1 MGKQRAYPKPLIS
14 MRLRVCPTRKERA
27 SLQGRAFAAGPRS
40 AELDPGPLEYV
51 QRFMGDPE
59 LDKTGG
65 LDPEPQASGRRPAM
79 ASFGRFRELRLLGSG
94 GMGSVYR
101 AFDPTLGR
109 FVALKLIQGDD
120 PRFASRLLI
129 EARAQ
134 ARIEHEHVCRIYEA
148 GIEQGRPFIAMQLIE
163 GGTLKDA
170 AAELGL
176 EEKLRLVRDVAEGV
190 HAAHRV
196 GLIHRDLKP
205 SNVMVERGEDGVLR
219 PWVMDFGLAR
229 EIDAPSVTV
238 TGVVLGTP
246 FYMSPEQA
254 RGDTAGLDRR
264 TDIFS
269 LGASLYELL
278 SGSPPFAGG
287 SSIDILMRVL
297 AEDPTPIGQRQPGL
311 PVDVQ
316 TIVMKC
322 LEKEPARRYDSARA
336 LADDLGRYLDGEP
349 IAARRSGFFDRLGR
363 RARKNRPLFATVAVA
378 TLLVLGFAVY
388 GLRARAVAARQ
399 AALAAEFARLVE
411 EARWSLRVA
420 EMAPEHDIRP
430 EKARV
435 AATLQRIRHRMAEVG
450 SVGEGPGEFALGRGE
465 LALGNVDAAA
475 THLRRAWDHGQR
487 SAPVA
492 YALGLATGRQY
503 RRELQQV
510 DAIANATLRNERRA
524 KLQSTLR
531 DPAVAFLRKGA
542 GVELAAPEYVEGL
555 IAMYERRDAEALALA
570 GRALERSPWLN
581 EALVLEGDVH
591 AKRSQ
596 ERHEQGDA
604 EGSRAA
610 LAQAEAA
617 YGRAA
622 DIARSDPEVRD
633 GLCQV
638 ALQRTEW
645 LVYTATDIE
654 PLYAK
659 ARGVCEEAL
668 RVDADAAEVHAKL
681 ANLHRFYADQRMSR
695 GLDPTEALGL
705 ATSEARLAL
714 RLEPNSRRAHGNLG
728 ATSRLRAVWQMS
740 HGQDATAALAQALAS
755 LGRAAELVPDADSL
769 NDLANAYVARADFL
783 EQRGADPRPDL
794 KEAIAGY
801 RRALALVPDFAF
813 AHGNLGVSLVTL
825 ARAEMDRGSAPRASL
840 DEAVDALE
848 RTVQLLPGAPS
859 VHGLLADAHLARAEL
874 AYLEGGDPSAEL
886 AVARRENASAVG
898 TNTAPDP
905 EDRVREGDVAL
916 LEGRQALATGRPV
929 AAFVAEALRAFA
941 RAARQDPT
949 TVSGPLGIA
958 KAHLLEAGARLHAKD
973 DPTASL
979 SAARDAL
986 AAAVPP
992 RDWRCADPRRG
1003 RGGSSSP
1010 GRVEEG
1016 SAVRTPAR
1024 TCARGWMPPMPRSHA
1039 TRACP
1044 PRSARRRSC
1053 FA

>member
-1 MGKQRAYPKPLIS
+1 MG
-14 MRLRVCPTRKERA
+14 E
-27 SLQGRAFAAGPRS
+27 
-40 AELDPGPLEYV
+40 
-51 QRFMGDPE
+51 E
-59 LDKTGG
+59 LDKTGA
-65 LDPEPQASGRRPAM
+65 LDSELQASGGQRAL
-79 ASFGRFRELRLLGSG
+79 ASFGRFRELKTMGSG
-94 GMGSVYR
+94 GMGTVYR

-176 EEKLRLVRDVAEGV
+176 EEKLRLMRDVAEGV

-238 TGVVLGTP
+238 TGMVLGTP

-254 RGDTAGLDRR
+254 RGDAAGLDRR
-264 TDIFS
+264 SDIFS

-287 SSIDILMRVL
+287 SSIDILMKVL
-297 AEDPTPIGQRQPGL
+297 NEDPTPIGQRQPGL
-311 PVDVQ
+311 PLDVQ

-322 LEKEPARRYDSARA
+322 LEKEPGRRYDSARA
-336 LADDLGRYLDGEP
+336 LAEDLGRYLDGEP
-349 IAARRSGFFDRLGR
+349 IAARRSGIFDRLSR
-363 RARKNRPLFATVAVA
+363 RARKNRTLFATVTVA
-378 TLLVLGFAVY
+378 TLLVLAFAVY
-388 GLRARAVAARQ
+388 GLRARAMAARQ
-399 AALAAEFARLVE
+399 SALAAEFARLVE

-420 EMAPEHDIRP
+420 EMAPLHDIRP
-430 EKARV
+430 EKGRV
-435 AATLQRIRHRMAEVG
+435 AATLQRIRRRMAEVG

-465 LALGNVDAAA
+465 LALGNVDEAVR
-475 THLRRAWDHGQR
+475 HLRRAWAHGQQG
-487 SAPVA
+487 APVA
-492 YALGLATGRQY
+492 YALGLAIGKQY

-510 DAIANATLRNERRA
+510 DAIGNATLRTERRA
-524 KLQSTLR
+524 KIQSALR
-531 DPAVAFLRKGA
+531 DPAVAYLRKGA

-555 IAMYERRDAEALALA
+555 IATYERRDADALALA
-570 GRALERSPWLN
+570 ARALERSPWMS

-591 AKRSQ
+591 AKQSQ
-596 ERHEQGDA
+596 QRHEQGDA

-617 YGRAA
+617 YARAA

-654 PLYAK
+654 PLYQK

-668 RVDADAAEVHAKL
+668 RVDADNAEVHAKL
-681 ANLHRFYADQRMSR
+681 ANLHRFHADQRMAR
-695 GLDPTEALGL
+695 GLDPTEALDL
-705 ATSEARLAL
+705 ATAEARLAL
-714 RLEPNSRRAHGNLG
+714 RLAPDSRRAHGNLG

-755 LGRAAELVPDADSL
+755 LGRAAALVPDADSI

-794 KEAIAGY
+794 REAIAGY

-813 AHGNLGVSLVTL
+813 AHGNLGISLVKL
-825 ARAEMDRGSAPRASL
+825 ARAEMDRGSEPRASL
-840 DEAVDALE
+840 DEAVHALE
-848 RTVQLLPGAPS
+848 RTMQLLPGVPS

-874 AYLEGGDPSAEL
+874 ASLDGTDPSAEIL
-886 AVARRENASAVG
+886 VARRENAAAIGANG
-898 TNTAPDP
+898 TADT
-905 EDRVREGDVAL
+905 EDILREGNIAL
-916 LEGRQALATGRPV
+916 LEGHLALSNGRPV
-929 AAFVAEALRAFA
+929 APFVADARRAFNRAAAQDPASASARLALAKAYVLEA
-941 RAARQDPT
+941 RARLLAKRDP
-949 TVSGPLGIA
+949 V
-958 KAHLLEAGARLHAKD
+958 
-973 DPTASL
+973 ASL
-979 SAARDAL
+979 SAARRALAAAERLQPGDADAL
-986 AAAVPP
+986 AASAEAHRLLGEWKTGRGQP
-992 RDWRCADPRRG
+992 ADVDLRRG
-1003 RGGSSSP
+1003 LDDADAALEHDAGLPAALREKASLLRLAARAAAGGSEKRSLEA
-1010 GRVEEG
+1010 RAETAREE
-1016 SAVRTPAR
+1016 AVARDAFLERDLPA
-1024 TCARGWMPPMPRSHA
+1024 TGAQ
-1039 TRACP
+1039 
-1044 PRSARRRSC
+1044 
-1053 FA
+1053 

>member
-1 MGKQRAYPKPLIS
+1 
-14 MRLRVCPTRKERA
+14 
-27 SLQGRAFAAGPRS
+27 
-40 AELDPGPLEYV
+40 
-51 QRFMGDPE
+51 MGDPE

-65 LDPEPQASGRRPAM
+65 LDPQLQASARHPGP

-120 PRFASRLLI
+120 PRLASRLLI
-129 EARAQ
+129 EAQAQ

-148 GIEQGRPFIAMQLIE
+148 GMEQGRPFIAMQLVE

-170 AAELGL
+170 AGELGL
-176 EEKLRLVRDVAEGV
+176 EEKLRLMRAVAEGV

-205 SNVMVERGEDGVLR
+205 SNVMVERGENGLLR

-254 RGDTAGLDRR
+254 RGDGSGLDRR
-264 TDIFS
+264 SDIFS

-297 AEDPTPIGQRQPGL
+297 NEDPAPIGQRQPGL
-311 PVDVQ
+311 PLDVQ

-336 LADDLGRYLDGEP
+336 LADDIGRYLDGEP
-349 IAARRSGFFDRLGR
+349 IATRRSGFFDRLSR
-363 RARKNRPLFATVAVA
+363 RARRNRPLFATVSVA
-378 TLLVLGFAVY
+378 TLLVLGFAAY
-388 GLRARAVAARQ
+388 GLRARALAARE

-420 EMAPEHDIRP
+420 EMAPQHDIRP

-435 AATLQRIRHRMAEVG
+435 AGTLQRIRRRMAEVG

-465 LALGNVDAAA
+465 LALGNVDAAVK
-475 THLRRAWDHGQR
+475 HLRRAWAHGQQG
-487 SAPVA
+487 AGVA
-492 YALGLATGRQY
+492 YALGLATGKLY
-503 RRELQQV
+503 RRDLQQA
-510 DAIANATLRNERRA
+510 DAIGNATLRDERRA
-524 KLQSTLR
+524 RLQSTLR
-531 DPAVAFLRKGA
+531 DPAVAYLRKGA

-555 IAMYERRDAEALALA
+555 IAMYERRDSDALALA
-570 GRALERSPWLN
+570 ARALKRSPWLN

-604 EGSRAA
+604 EGSRAS

-633 GLCQV
+633 GLCQA
-638 ALQRTEW
+638 ALQRVEW
-645 LVYTATDIE
+645 QVYTATDVA

-668 RVDADAAEVHAKL
+668 RVDADDAEVHAKL
-681 ANLHRFYADQRMSR
+681 ANLHRFYADQRMTR
-695 GLDPTEALGL
+695 GLDPTEALDL
-705 ATSEARLAL
+705 ATHEARLAL
-714 RLEPNSRRAHGNLG
+714 RLAPNSRRANGNLG

-740 HGQDATAALAQALAS
+740 HGQDAAPALAQALAS
-755 LGRAAELVPDADSL
+755 LGRAAELVPDAGSI

-783 EQRGADPRPDL
+783 ARRGGDPRPDL
-794 KEAIAGY
+794 AQAIAGY
-801 RRALALVPDFAF
+801 RRSLALVPDFAY
-813 AHGNLGVSLVTL
+813 AHGNLGISLVEQ
-825 ARAEMDRGSAPRASL
+825 ARAEMDRGAVPRPAL
-840 DEAVDALE
+840 DEAVKALE
-848 RTVQLLPGAPS
+848 RAVELLPGIDPAR
-859 VHGLLADAHLARAEL
+859 GLLADAHLARAEL
-874 AYLEGGDPSAEL
+874 AYLQGNDPSSEL
-886 AVARRENASAVG
+886 LVARRENTAAMG
-898 TNTAPDP
+898 TSKNPDP
-905 EDRVREGDVAL
+905 EERLREGDIAL
-916 LEGRQALATGRPV
+916 LGGRYALATGRGVEP
-929 AAFVAEALRAFA
+929 FVVDALRAFA
-941 RAARQDPT
+941 SAAELDAT
-949 TVSGPLGIA
+949 TVSAPLGLGR
-958 KAHLLEAGARLHAKD
+958 AHLLEARALVAAKE
-973 DPTASL
+973 DPAAAL
-979 SAARDAL
+979 SAAKEALATAEHREAGDAGVFSASAEAYRLQGEWKVGRGQDAGNELRLGLQAAEAALARHAGLPSALRERAELLRLMAQSAPDAADRPGLETRAEAARREALARDAFL
-986 AAAVPP
+986 ARSLSPASP
-992 RDWRCADPRRG
+992 R
-1003 RGGSSSP
+1003 
-1010 GRVEEG
+1010 
-1016 SAVRTPAR
+1016 
-1024 TCARGWMPPMPRSHA
+1024 
-1039 TRACP
+1039 
-1044 PRSARRRSC
+1044 
-1053 FA
+1053 